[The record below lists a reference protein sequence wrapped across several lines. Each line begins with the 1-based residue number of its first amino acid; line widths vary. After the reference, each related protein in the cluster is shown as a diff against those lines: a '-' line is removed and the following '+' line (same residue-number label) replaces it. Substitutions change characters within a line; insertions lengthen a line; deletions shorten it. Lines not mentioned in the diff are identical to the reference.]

1 VFIVFRQQEVLS
13 SASETRLESNR
24 PCVASM
30 SNNTTVDLQR
40 LRYGP
45 LGRRSTSDV
54 IIGAC
59 STMSVLRI
67 SREGPTYPEKP
78 QHENGSG
85 SCSDQ
90 LKQLKQLKHESSSS
104 DETYALMRLLQQT
117 QRTRGARSRILFF
130 RRKDLFE

>member
-1 VFIVFRQQEVLS
+1 MFIVFRQQELLS
-13 SASETRLESNR
+13 PASETRLESNL
-24 PCVASM
+24 CVASM

-67 SREGPTYPEKP
+67 SREGPKYPEKP